1 MNKINIKAWLMV
13 CMVLSVTA
21 CATASVVRSP
31 NAGPTIEQ
39 AQLESSHGPKK
50 RIAVK
55 AFTMKTVRGGGAIG
69 QGMSEMLTDALFKSG
84 RFIVLE
90 RQQIGDVL
98 QEQDLAATG
107 RVSQDTAAPTGQI
120 EGAEL
125 IIRGAVTQFEPR
137 CGGAALLF
145 IGAVNAC
152 VTINLRIIDAHT
164 GRIVNAT
171 TVEGNSSSGGVG
183 LVLAVTPMPI
193 GLGAWHK
200 TPMEQA
206 IRHAIETAVQHIART
221 KI

>member
-1 MNKINIKAWLMV
+1 MMIKTGMV
-13 CMVLSVTA
+13 IFAAFTLLA
-21 CATASVVRSP
+21 CAPTSKVVSP
-31 NAGPTIEQ
+31 GAGPTIEQ
-39 AQLESSHGPKK
+39 AQAEPSFGPKR

-55 AFTMKTVRGGGAIG
+55 AFTVKTARGGGRIG
-69 QGMSEMLTDALFKSG
+69 QGMTEMLTDALFKSG

-90 RQQIGDVL
+90 RQHLEDVME
-98 QEQDLAATG
+98 EQDLGASG
-107 RVSQDTAAPTGQI
+107 RISRDTAAPTGQI

-125 IIRGAVTQFEPR
+125 IVRGAVTQFEPR
-137 CGGAALLF
+137 CGGASLLF
-145 IGAVNAC
+145 VGAVNAC

-183 LVLAVTPMPI
+183 LIFATSPMPVI
-193 GLGAWHK
+193 FGGWQN

-206 IRHAIETAVQHIART
+206 IRHAIDTAVHHIAKT